1 MVVNLS
7 YKLTHLAQSFRP
19 HHHFNTIR
27 NAFPST
33 TTPVGFDFTSNVF
46 GTVGNA
52 ASNAGGSVT
61 LGVAAGALGA
71 GAGAAAGA
79 GAGGAAGGAGGSSA
93 KAGSWASQWGFQT
106 GKNVTQGQASQADSQ
121 LSDDAD
127 DLRSLATSHRTL
139 LRRQQ
144 SRLPRSAAPLA
155 FRARRGSLSQ
165 PARHPDLVR
174 ADEAGLSSIR
184 LSGAEMQKRYHSAV
198 ARGGARAEDTE
209 AAREA
214 DEVDLEN
221 NTDVLRSRRRASISN
236 RPTMT
241 LASPFVITT
250 TPLSRTSVPVAAARG
265 VHTSTLAPAARASTS
280 STSPRASSSFA
291 AAPPSPSVPR
301 VRRNSTSALPSSS
314 EPLVDLPP
322 PRAASPY
329 RNVVRERR
337 PPSSNPGDPN
347 DVQKLGRSR
356 QQSYLKTTQK
366 NREEALDPVTAE
378 HRDAILT
385 AEKTG
390 KPPLVERAVQQYLA
404 DPTKWT
410 TAAHNVAIAALHR
423 TRKPNDPL
431 DRIVQ
436 LYNQLFDSERL
447 SPNRLSYELVL
458 KAFCV
463 RDGEV
468 RDMIRYIEKRQKK
481 KELAAAARGE
491 WDYVSPAGTSPEDV
505 ASAKRAKE
513 RDDERITQR
522 ERERLE
528 ALRGPEFDYFAPAVQ
543 IFEALG
549 PLGDRLHS
557 HVPTLLLYAAA
568 GRGDAETALSLFE
581 RMEKSKHQRPG
592 VKAYQALLHVYG
604 EHEKDPAAVRDV
616 FESYLAAR
624 ASGAV
629 RDQDARPAKDFRER
643 PVFRPIPT
651 KHRHTTEPDYAV
663 DADLR
668 YKGETVS
675 GDELI
680 AATTVKALFDAGDAT
695 GARALLDRF
704 VAAQAS
710 SEPRQ
715 PGFPE
720 SFAPR
725 TVASI
730 VTGFISSG
738 DEAAAREWWDRTAN
752 APRPVG
758 LALPDV
764 FYSLVFYSAINHN
777 QHELVNHVYRTLLS
791 HVDANLRLSISELVT
806 VIDYNLARSWKAPTP
821 EERNAA
827 LDACVEFRAGFER
840 AAKAGFLVGDL
851 GPDFTVSTGL
861 LGRIAQAMGTHGRYA
876 EAAAT
881 FVSYANIVRAI
892 LRRLPED
899 DELAKRAHGGRS
911 RREWVL
917 RLTGIGTGAL
927 GFRLRPSATG
937 ASGVT
942 LEAPAQDALP
952 AVQDAVKVVGWTNK
966 FRHVVGWEPV
976 YAWEVL
982 VVESYLA
989 SRAAA
994 GGDAT
999 ALGLTGDEWF
1009 TVIEA
1014 SAHVAA
1020 RANTG
1025 HPHRFEVP
1033 GFELAF
1039 EDFLRS
1045 GAEIP
1050 IGNGNRDYERLYAA
1064 LRTSGMKSEQV
1075 LDVVDRLS
1083 RQHVQAPAEPEP
1095 EVSPAAAKAAAAEVV
1110 EEEDAASSLASESL
1124 GPATSATAP
1133 SVAEESA
1140 AASEEAPAQFPTPPS
1155 TPPAYLAE
1163 LPAESQP
1170 AVADFDGISRQMT
1183 ERLDNFVLAG
1193 KVQDALAFAL
1203 KGAQE
1208 GRLAHPDAYGRLVE
1222 QLGRQH
1228 RVAEARQVY
1237 LVAYQALGAMANV
1250 PEQQSVAWVLLEDR
1264 MIVALAQAGELVD
1277 VGHHRDRLLQAG
1289 CAPSA
1294 DAYAAMILNMKDTT
1308 DDAAVALTLFEESQ
1322 RLNVRPNVYL
1332 FNTLISKL
1340 SRARRA
1346 KDALEYFELMKQ
1358 YGLRPSSITYGA
1370 IINACCKIGDDAS
1383 AAHLF
1388 QEMVS
1393 DPAFKPRVP
1402 PYNTMIQYHTSTRP
1416 DRERALHYYGQLVKA
1431 KVPPTGHTYKL
1442 LLDAYGTIGEPD
1454 LEMCQRIFTQ
1464 LCQHRGVSVSGAHWA
1479 SLITAYGINARQL
1492 DRAIAIF
1499 DSIAA
1504 HPTSRRAG
1512 AAPQPDAVVYEALL
1526 NVLIAHE
1533 RADLCDQYLD
1543 EMRRRGVRM
1552 TAYVG
1557 NTLIKG
1563 YTQQGLYDRARAIFL
1578 AMAEPA
1584 AGVAS
1589 AGNHPVDRHPKH
1601 HHQAA
1606 QQPAGVDEPTFR
1618 EPSTYEA
1625 MIRCELAAGE
1635 TVRAAEV
1642 LRLAEAR
1649 AFPPAVIGR
1658 LRKLLAAEGIEALP
1672 LGH

>member
-33 TTPVGFDFTSNVF
+33 TTPAGFDFTSNVF
-46 GTVGNA
+46 GSVSSAANNA
-52 ASNAGGSVT
+52 SGTVT

-79 GAGGAAGGAGGSSA
+79 GAGGASGAGGSSA

-106 GKNVTQGQASQADSQ
+106 GKNVTQGQASQADSPPG
-121 LSDDAD
+121 DDAD
-127 DLRSLATSHRTL
+127 DLRSLATSRSTL

-144 SRLPRSAAPLA
+144 SRIPRTAAPPA

-165 PARHPDLVR
+165 SANPPELLR

-184 LSGAEMQKRYHSAV
+184 LSSAEMQKRYHSAV
-198 ARGGARAEDTE
+198 ARGSRVDSAAQD
-209 AAREA
+209 ADLAREA

-250 TPLSRTSVPVAAARG
+250 TPLVAAKRRPSVPVAAARG
-265 VHTSTLAPAARASTS
+265 VHTSTLAPALRASAS
-280 STSPRASSSFA
+280 ASPRPATSFS
-291 AAPPSPSVPR
+291 AAPPTPSVPR
-301 VRRNSTSALPSSS
+301 VRRNSTSAVPSSS

-322 PRAASPY
+322 PRASSPY
-329 RNVVRERR
+329 RNIVRDRR
-337 PPSSNPGDPN
+337 PPSGNPEDKN
-347 DVQKLGRSR
+347 DVKVQDRRRRDAQL
-356 QQSYLKTTQK
+356 QA
-366 NREEALDPVTAE
+366 REEAIDPVTAE
-378 HRDAILT
+378 RRNAIIA
-385 AEKTG
+385 AEKMG
-390 KPPLVERAVQQYLA
+390 KPALVERAVQQYLA

-410 TAAHNVAIAALHR
+410 TSVHNAAISALHR

-447 SPNRLSYELVL
+447 KPTRYAYELVI

-463 RDGEV
+463 RDAEV
-468 RDMIRYIEKRQKK
+468 REMIRYLQKRQKK
-481 KELAAAARGE
+481 KELAAAARGPFDAKLAAE
-491 WDYVSPAGTSPEDV
+491 AGGADEAGPTVGE
-505 ASAKRAKE
+505 KE
-513 RDDERITQR
+513 RRDERITQR
-522 ERERLE
+522 ERERLDV
-528 ALRGPEFDYFAPAVQ
+528 LRGPEFDYYTPAVQ

-557 HVPTLLLYAAA
+557 HVPMLLLYAAA
-568 GRGDAETALSLFE
+568 GRGDAETALTLFE
-581 RMEKSKHQRPG
+581 RMEKSRYQRPG
-592 VKAYQALLHVYG
+592 IKAYQALMHVYG

-616 FESYLAAR
+616 LESYIAAR
-624 ASGAV
+624 QSG
-629 RDQDARPAKDFRER
+629 DLRPSDHAAFQSVKDRPSFR
-643 PVFRPIPT
+643 PVPT
-651 KHRHTTEPDYAV
+651 KHGYATEPDFVV
-663 DADLR
+663 DEEFR
-668 YKGETVS
+668 YKGDYVP

-680 AATTVKALFDAGDAT
+680 WATAVKGLFDSGDAA
-695 GARALLDRF
+695 GARALLDRL

-710 SEPRQ
+710 PEPSA
-715 PGFPE
+715 PGISDAPL
-720 SFAPR
+720 APR

-730 VTGFISSG
+730 TTGFISVG
-738 DEAAAREWWDRTAN
+738 DDAAAREWWDRVA
-752 APRPVG
+752 ADARPAG
-758 LALPDV
+758 RAHPDV
-764 FYSLVFYSAINHN
+764 FYTLPLYSAVNYKRGD
-777 QHELVNHVYRTLLS
+777 LVNHFYRTLLA
-791 HVDANLRLSISELVT
+791 HCGDDLRLSISDFVT
-806 VIDYNLARSWKAPTP
+806 VIDYNLAWSWSAETP
-821 EERNAA
+821 EERDVA
-827 LDACVEFRAGFER
+827 LDACIEFREAFER
-840 AAKAGFLVGDL
+840 ATKAGFLAEDL
-851 GPDFTVSTGL
+851 GRDFTVSTGL
-861 LGRIAQAMGTHGRYA
+861 LGRIAQAMGGHGRYA

-892 LRRLPED
+892 LRALPESD
-899 DELAKRAHGGRS
+899 ALARKAHGGRS
-911 RREWVL
+911 RREWVI
-917 RLTGIGTGAL
+917 RLTEVGTGAL
-927 GFRLRPSATG
+927 GFRIKQAAGTRVYDFP
-937 ASGVT
+937 
-942 LEAPAQDALP
+942 APDAVP
-952 AVQDAVKVVGWTNK
+952 PIQDAVKVVGWTNK
-966 FRHVVGWEPV
+966 FRRLVGWQTLHN
-976 YAWEVL
+976 WEAL

-994 GGDAT
+994 GGDPS
-999 ALGLTGDEWF
+999 ALGLSGDEWY
-1009 TVIEA
+1009 TVVEA
-1014 SAHVAA
+1014 FALVHAQAKSAAPRRV
-1020 RANTG
+1020 
-1025 HPHRFEVP
+1025 ELP
-1033 GFELAF
+1033 GFEFAF
-1039 EDFLRS
+1039 DDFLRS

-1050 IGNGNRDYERLYAA
+1050 IGNGTRDYEGLYGA
-1064 LRTSGMKSEQV
+1064 LRASGMKNEQV

-1083 RQHVQAPAEPEP
+1083 RQHVQPAAAEPEP
-1095 EVSPAAAKAAAAEVV
+1095 EVSPEAVKAAAAELA
-1110 EEEDAASSLASESL
+1110 EAEEDGASLASDSL
-1124 GPATSATAP
+1124 GAATSATAP
-1133 SVAEESA
+1133 SVEESP
-1140 AASEEAPAQFPTPPS
+1140 AASEAPAQFPTPPP

-1163 LPAESQP
+1163 LPAETQP
-1170 AVADFDGISRQMT
+1170 AVAEFEGIHRRAT
-1183 ERLDNFVLAG
+1183 EQLDSLVLAG
-1193 KVQDALAFAL
+1193 KVNDALTFAL
-1203 KGAQE
+1203 EGAHA

-1228 RVAEARQVY
+1228 LVAEARQVY
-1237 LVAYQALGAMANV
+1237 LVAYQALGAMASQ

-1358 YGLRPSSITYGA
+1358 YELRPSSITYGA
-1370 IINACCKIGDDAS
+1370 IINACCKTGDDVS

-1388 QEMVS
+1388 REMVS
-1393 DPAFKPRVP
+1393 SPDFKPRVP
-1402 PYNTMIQYHTSTRP
+1402 PYNTMIQFYISTKP
-1416 DRERALHYYGQLVKA
+1416 DRERALHYYGELVKA

-1454 LEMCQRIFTQ
+1454 LDMCQRIFAK

-1492 DRAIAIF
+1492 DRALALF

-1504 HPTSRRAG
+1504 HPTSRRAAG
-1512 AAPQPDAVVYEALL
+1512 AAMPPQPDAVVYEALL
-1526 NVLIAHE
+1526 NVLIANE

-1578 AMAEPA
+1578 AMAEPR

-1601 HHQAA
+1601 HHLAA
-1606 QQPAGVDEPTFR
+1606 HEPASVDAPTFR

-1649 AFPPAVIGR
+1649 AFPPA
-1658 LRKLLAAEGIEALP
+1658 
-1672 LGH
+1672 